1 MRVTQQVINYPNVFE
16 QWRLKPSG
24 RERRDMKT
32 KNRSKHVNKWMIV
45 IKAMAVAAVLAG
57 VKLGLHALNL
67 EFIRIDALISALIS
81 GVIFTMA
88 ILLTGV
94 MADFKESEKI
104 PGELA
109 ATIKALHK
117 DFELLEFTAKEETGR
132 ALSHLNSLIRVIINQ
147 FESNKWKQTEIGEII
162 EKIDKD
168 INLMAAKNMAP
179 PYIIK
184 MRNELNNI
192 ERISN
197 RIDTIEETNFLPAA
211 YALSQVAVLFVFLIL
226 LFSLVDPYLIGMVI
240 IFTVTFLI
248 TGILLLIKDMDN
260 PFETGGA
267 GSADVDLSHIY
278 KLDKYLKSHEE

>member
-1 MRVTQQVINYPNVFE
+1 
-16 QWRLKPSG
+16 
-24 RERRDMKT
+24 
-32 KNRSKHVNKWMIV
+32 MIV
-45 IKAMAVAAVLAG
+45 IKAIAVAAVLAG
-57 VKLGLHALNL
+57 IKLGLHALNL

-109 ATIKALHK
+109 ASIKALHK
-117 DFELLEFTAKEETGR
+117 DFELLEFTAKEETGS
-132 ALSHLNSLIRVIINQ
+132 ALSHLNSLISVIINQ

-162 EKIDKD
+162 EKIDND
-168 INLMAAKNMAP
+168 IKLMAAKNMAP
-179 PYIIK
+179 PYVIK

-192 ERISN
+192 EKISN
-197 RIDTIEETNFLPAA
+197 RIDTIEETNFLPSA
-211 YALSQVAVLFVFLIL
+211 YALSQAAVLFVFLIL

-278 KLDKYLKSHEE
+278 KLDRYLKGHEEVK

>member
-1 MRVTQQVINYPNVFE
+1 
-16 QWRLKPSG
+16 
-24 RERRDMKT
+24 MKT
-32 KNRSKHVNKWMIV
+32 KNRRKYMNKWMIV
-45 IKAMAVAAVLAG
+45 IKAMAVAVVLAG
-57 VKLGLHALNL
+57 VKFGLHALNL
-67 EFIRIDALISALIS
+67 EFIRIDSLVSALIS

-94 MADFKESEKI
+94 MSDFKESEKI

-117 DFELLEFTAKEETGR
+117 DFELLEFTAKKETDS
-132 ALSHLNSLIRVIINQ
+132 ALSHLNSLISVIINQ

-162 EKIDKD
+162 EKIDDD
-168 INLMAAKNMAP
+168 IKLMATKNMPP
-179 PYIIK
+179 PYVIK

-192 ERISN
+192 EKISN

-211 YALSQVAVLFVFLIL
+211 YALSQVAVLFVMLIL
-226 LFSLVDPYLIGMVI
+226 LFSLVDPYIIGMVI

-248 TGILLLIKDMDN
+248 TGILVLIKDMDN
-260 PFETGGA
+260 PFETGGT

-278 KLDKYLKSHEE
+278 KLDKYLKSHDEVK